1 MKRLI
6 MLAVLCA
13 FVLSA
18 AAASAAD
25 IKASGA
31 FTVEAV
37 WKSNWDF
44 KDGSTARDRSSAFD
58 IEQRADVVFEFI
70 ANENLKGVLFLR
82 YGTGKWGQGSF
93 ALGAGDSGQTVSNTA
108 AAGTNGVSGSRIAV
122 RRAYID
128 FNWPDTTIN
137 VKAGYQA
144 VTLPNAFGGG
154 SMILDEEVASAVV
167 SGAITDNVAT
177 SSVSPAQSPVLT
189 LTPTTLLLRLRLPTR
204 LTLTFGLLLFR

>member
-37 WKSNWDF
+37 WKSNWNF
-44 KDGSTARDRSSAFD
+44 TDGSQDDVASSAFD

-93 ALGAGDSGQTVSNTA
+93 ALGAGDGGQTVGNVTA
-108 AAGTNGVSGSRIAV
+108 GGTNGVSGSRIAV

-137 VKAGYQA
+137 VKAGHEYI
-144 VTLPNAFGGG
+144 VFG
-154 SMILDEEVASAVV
+154 
-167 SGAITDNVAT
+167 
-177 SSVSPAQSPVLT
+177 
-189 LTPTTLLLRLRLPTR
+189 R
-204 LTLTFGLLLFR
+204 FRYKGMGDRK